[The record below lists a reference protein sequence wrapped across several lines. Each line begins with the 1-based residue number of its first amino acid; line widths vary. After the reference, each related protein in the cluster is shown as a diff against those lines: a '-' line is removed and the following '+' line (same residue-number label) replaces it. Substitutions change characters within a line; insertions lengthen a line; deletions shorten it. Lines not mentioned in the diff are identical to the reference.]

1 MKEQGLSNAAER
13 PEHEIRDLIPF
24 FLLAF
29 GTAWVLWLPFVLP
42 GLGAYRMTDT
52 LESLMTPAVMLG
64 AFGPALAAV
73 TVTARRGGWLAA
85 RSFLKEGISLKAP
98 FRFYAYALL
107 LPTGV
112 TAGAHYLANG
122 LGVDNLPSSLL
133 PSDLPIPTFL
143 VLIPNLVL
151 MLFLGG
157 GQEEFGWRGY
167 AQVPLQR
174 LLGFVPG
181 TLVLG
186 AIWGIWHLPLWFMP
200 GEGHAY
206 YPFAAF
212 VLYTISLSLVMG
224 WLYEASGNKL
234 IIPWLTHAMSN
245 AVIPF
250 FPILHLEDVQQPGYI
265 LWVTLNALAAVIIAS
280 WYGRKRAARIRRET
294 DLDLEPPSP
303 PEA

>member
-1 MKEQGLSNAAER
+1 MKNRSTADAPQGTNR
-13 PEHEIRDLIPF
+13 DTRDLTSF

-29 GTAWVLWLPFVLP
+29 GFAWLIWLPFVLP
-42 GLGAYRMTDT
+42 SLGAYRMTDT
-52 LESLMTPAVMLG
+52 QEGLMTPAVMLG

-73 TVTARRGGWLAA
+73 IMTARRGGWPAA
-85 RSFLKEGISLKAP
+85 RSFLNEGISLKAP
-98 FRFYAYALL
+98 LRFYAYALL

-112 TAGAHYLANG
+112 TAGAHYLANT
-122 LGVDNLPSSLL
+122 LGVDDLPSTLL
-133 PSDLPIPTFL
+133 PTDLPIPTFL

-174 LLGFVPG
+174 VLGFVPG
-181 TLVLG
+181 NLVLG

-250 FPILHLEDVQQPGYI
+250 FPILHLEDVRQPGYI
-265 LWVTLNALAAVIIAS
+265 LWVTLNALTAVIIAS
-280 WYGRKRAARIRRET
+280 WYGRKRAARIRRAT

-303 PEA
+303 PET